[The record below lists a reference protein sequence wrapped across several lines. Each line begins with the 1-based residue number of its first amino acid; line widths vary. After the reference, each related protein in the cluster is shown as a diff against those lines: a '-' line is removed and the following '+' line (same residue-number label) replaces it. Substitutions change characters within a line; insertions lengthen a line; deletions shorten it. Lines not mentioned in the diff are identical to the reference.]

1 MNMILSV
8 SLDWGIGKDN
18 DLLFH
23 VKEDMAFFRRTTM
36 GKCVVMG
43 RKTLESFPDAKPLPK
58 RDNVVLTHSPDY
70 APEGVTVC
78 HSVQE
83 VLDYAARYDT
93 DDVFII
99 GGAQIYELFMPYC
112 KRIYL
117 TKFKAS
123 KPCDR
128 YFVNLDEKD
137 DFKCIMTVPRED
149 NGLEY
154 EFTLYERVR

>member
-23 VKEDMAFFRRTTM
+23 VKEDMQFFRRTTM

-58 RDNVVLTHSPDY
+58 RDNVVLTRSEDY
-70 APEGVTVC
+70 SPEGVTVC
-78 HSVQE
+78 HNVQE
-83 VLDYAARYDT
+83 VLDYVKKYDS
-93 DDVFII
+93 DDVFVI
-99 GGAQIYELFMPYC
+99 GGAQVYELFMPYC
-112 KRIYL
+112 NKIYL

-128 YFVNLDEKD
+128 YFANLDENNEW
-137 DFKCIMTVPRED
+137 KCVMTVPREYS
-149 NGLEY
+149 GLEF
-154 EFTLYERVR
+154 EFTLYERK

>member
-23 VKEDMAFFRRTTM
+23 VREDMQFFRRTTM

-58 RDNVVLTHSPDY
+58 RDNVVLTRSDDY

-83 VLDYAARYDT
+83 VLDYVKKYDT
-93 DDVFII
+93 DDVFVI
-99 GGAQIYELFMPYC
+99 GGAQVYELFMPYC

-128 YFVNLDEKD
+128 YFENLDENK
-137 DFKCIMTVPRED
+137 DFKCVMTVPRED
-149 NGLEY
+149 NGLEF
-154 EFTLYERVR
+154 EFTLYERK

>member
-23 VKEDMAFFRRTTM
+23 VKEDMAFFRKTTM

-43 RKTLESFPDAKPLPK
+43 RKTLESFPNAKPLPK
-58 RDNVVLTHSPDY
+58 RDNVVLTRNRDY
-70 APEGVTVC
+70 APDGVTVC
-78 HSVQE
+78 NSVKE
-83 VLDYAARYDT
+83 VLDYTSKYDT
-93 DDVFII
+93 DDVFVI
-99 GGAQIYELFMPYC
+99 GGAEVYELFMPYC
-112 KRIYL
+112 RRIYL

-128 YFVNLDEKD
+128 YFANLDERA
-137 DFKCIMTVPRED
+137 DFKCIMTVPRECD
-149 NGLEY
+149 GLEF
-154 EFTLYERVR
+154 EFTLYERV

>member
-149 NGLEY
+149 NGLSY
-154 EFTLYERVR
+154 EFTLYERVK